1 MIKLTQIVHEP
12 QVAEI
17 DDLLRPLD
25 RRATGIET
33 PVNEWNPVVTEE
45 AQVARYME
53 LMGRIC
59 SLTESERQEF
69 HDLMEIV
76 AVD

>member
-33 PVNEWNPVVTEE
+33 PVNEWNPVVTET
-45 AQVARYME
+45 AQVARYLE
-53 LMGRIC
+53 LMGRIS
-59 SLTESERQEF
+59 SLTEAERQEF

-76 AVD
+76 A